1 MNNANL
7 YIIKN
12 LQIKWSKFERKKL
25 NNKSS
30 HININYKK
38 NIFTFALISFA
49 SLINILIIV
58 LLLIYKSWNKNKE
71 NQEDILNNYIQTKK
85 IYKINFNDY
94 KNELIFKTKV
104 NDIRR
109 LSIEQKFY
117 EEMIIDGI
125 QTQTKLFRK
134 TIYDIYIISEKNVN
148 NKNKYYYNKIYTAS
162 ISIVSQCLSIENEDC
177 ELKEFANLSN
187 KSIFIFIT
195 NKS

>member
-109 LSIEQKFY
+109 LSIEQKSY
-117 EEMIIDGI
+117 EEMLIDGI

-134 TIYDIYIISEKNVN
+134 TIYDIYIISEKSVY
-148 NKNKYYYNKIYTAS
+148 NKSKYYYNKIYTAS

-187 KSIFIFIT
+187 KAFVNIFLI
-195 NKS
+195 